1 MLSTIV
7 YSLIGQAVQRRGRA
21 APRGEAPKSVQ
32 LHRNFSPQRRD
43 LDAAAA
49 SPRGEAAKSVQLRR
63 LFWSQRRVL
72 DAAVASPR
80 GEAAKSV
87 QLRRFFWPPR
97 LGRLASR
104 RGARCHGGNVP

>member
-1 MLSTIV
+1 
-7 YSLIGQAVQRRGRA
+7 
-21 APRGEAPKSVQ
+21 VQ
-32 LHRNFSPQRRD
+32 LRRNFSPQRRD

-63 LFWSQRRVL
+63 LFWSQRRDL

-87 QLRRFFWPPR
+87 QLRRFFWPQR
-97 LGRLASR
+97 LGRLASAASP
-104 RGARCHGGNVP
+104 RGEAPAAMVETCLYSSDASVTQLQYFMSRLAGQ